1 MLLRGR
7 ATDSETAN
15 HSKKTTCLS
24 SRPLRIDRT
33 MSEELEKLKL
43 LCGKQQQALKIQQ
56 EKIKGLEA
64 VGLHISV
71 NVI

>member
-1 MLLRGR
+1 
-7 ATDSETAN
+7 
-15 HSKKTTCLS
+15 
-24 SRPLRIDRT
+24 